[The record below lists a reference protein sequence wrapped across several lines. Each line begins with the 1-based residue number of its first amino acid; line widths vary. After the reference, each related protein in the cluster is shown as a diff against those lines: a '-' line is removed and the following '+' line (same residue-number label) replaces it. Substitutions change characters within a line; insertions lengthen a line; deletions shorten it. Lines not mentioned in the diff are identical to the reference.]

1 MHALICGSM
10 AYDTIMVFPERFKDH
25 ILPDQVHILNVA
37 FLVPRMQRNF
47 GGCSGNIA
55 YNMKLLDGNPLPVAA
70 VGTDFRPYREYL
82 EKLDI
87 PLDYVTEVAD
97 SYTAQAFITTDLDD
111 NQITAFHPGA
121 MEQAHVNH
129 VRNVKQDTKI
139 GIVAPDGRDAMF
151 QHSEEFAEQGIPHI
165 FDPGQAMP
173 MFQKDDLLGFIDRAQ
188 YLCANDYE
196 AHLLCDRT
204 GLSEDQIAERL
215 QAMIVTHGAEGSTI
229 RSDGN
234 KETIQAVKADQVV
247 DPTGCGDAYRAGLIW
262 AMMRDMD
269 LPTAARVGSLM
280 GSIKVQSEG
289 PQNHRFSADEF
300 AAKFKQAYGYSYE

>member
-55 YNMKLLDGNPLPVAA
+55 YNMKLLGGNPLPMAA

-87 PLDYVTEVAD
+87 PLQYVTEVSD

-129 VRNVKQDTKI
+129 VREVNEDVKI

-151 QHSEEFAEQGIPHI
+151 QHSEELAEQEIPQI

-204 GLSEDQIAERL
+204 GLSEDHVAARL
-215 QAMIVTHGAEGSTI
+215 DAMIVTHGAEGSTI
-229 RSDGN
+229 RTDG
-234 KETIQAVKADQVV
+234 KTETIQAVKADKVV

-289 PQNHRFSADEF
+289 PQNHHFSADEF
-300 AAKFKQAYGYSYE
+300 AARFKDAYGYSYE

>member
-55 YNMKLLDGNPLPVAA
+55 YNMKLLGGNPLPMAA

-82 EKLDI
+82 DKLDI
-87 PLDYVTEVAD
+87 PLQYVTEVAD

-129 VRNVKQDTKI
+129 VRAVKEEVKI

-151 QHSEEFAEQGIPHI
+151 QHSEELAEQGIAQI

-173 MFQKDDLLGFIDRAQ
+173 MFQQDDLLGFIDRAQ

-196 AHLLCDRT
+196 SRLLCDRT
-204 GLSEDQIAERL
+204 GLSEEQVAERL
-215 QAMIVTHGAEGSTI
+215 EAMIVTHGAKGSTI
-229 RSDGN
+229 RTDG
-234 KETIQAVKADQVV
+234 KSETIQAVKADQVV

-289 PQNHRFSADEF
+289 PQNHRFDAGEF
-300 AAKFKQAYGYSYE
+300 AARFKDAYGYSYE